1 MSIACGNFFPELL
14 DSKLCNTVGKI
25 SLVSGNGEY
34 YVYIAAGELV
44 NLSEKSAESLVIS
57 SADLEDRINED
68 VLDIVVACE
77 ETCNEAKECL
87 EGIYAVLVGVNDSY
101 GVTDIVSELVAL
113 INADNIA
120 VGVLGSSIDHI
131 NEYLSLT

>member
-14 DSKLCNTVGKI
+14 DSKLCNAVGKI
-25 SLVSGNGEY
+25 SLVSGNSEY

-44 NLSEKSAESLVIS
+44 DLSEKSAESLVIS
-57 SADLEDRINED
+57 SADLEDRIYED

-77 ETCNEAKECL
+77 ETCNETKECL
-87 EGIYAVLVGVNDSY
+87 ERIDAVLVGVNDSY

>member
-1 MSIACGNFFPELL
+1 MSIVCGNFFPELL
-14 DSKLCNTVGKI
+14 DSKLCNAVGKI
-25 SLVSGNGEY
+25 SLVSGNSEY
-34 YVYIAAGELV
+34 YVNIVAGELV
-44 NLSEKSAESLVIS
+44 DLSEKSTESLVIS

-68 VLDIVVACE
+68 ILDIVVTCE
-77 ETCNEAKECL
+77 ETCNETEECL
-87 EGIYAVLVGVNDSY
+87 KRIDAVLVGVNDSY

>member
-1 MSIACGNFFPELL
+1 MSIVCGNFFPELL
-14 DSKLCNTVGKI
+14 DSKLCNAVRKI

-44 NLSEKSAESLVIS
+44 DLGEKSAESLVIS

-87 EGIYAVLVGVNDSY
+87 EGIDAVLVGVNDSY